1 MGKPVEILIID
12 DDDLVLA
19 SLSDYLATKKY
30 RPWTAAT
37 AREGI
42 ALFER
47 RQPPV
52 VLLDQNLPDGSGL
65 DLCRQI
71 LQINPKSKIIF
82 ITGYATVQYAV
93 DAMRAGAFHYLSKPF
108 ELEELLIAID
118 FACKNIRM
126 EDKLRVQDY
135 QQAQARTESR
145 LLGESAPMRHLR
157 EQINLAAATEAN
169 VLITGETGVGKNVV
183 ARAIHDSQ
191 SRRETLLSINC
202 SAIPENLM
210 EAEYFGHEKG
220 IFTGADH
227 RREGIFELAHGGTLV
242 LDEVGDIP
250 FHLQSKLL
258 AALEEKNIRRIG
270 GTRNIPVDVRIIA
283 ATNQDLEAAI
293 ETNRFRRDLF
303 YRLAVFTI
311 HVPPLR
317 EHAEDISA
325 IATHFLGQLRKS
337 TAHIPDE
344 DLRRLKAYAWPGNVR
359 ELRNVIE
366 RATIIFPGSE
376 LPAAQLLGGNQKTG
390 SGALGSTL
398 PMGTTTSSGIVPLE
412 EIVRSHIRHAM
423 TLCENNKS
431 EAARRLGLSLSTLKR
446 KLKAL
451 EIP

>member
-1 MGKPVEILIID
+1 MVKAVEILIID

-19 SLSDYLATKKY
+19 SLSDYLATKDFVAY
-30 RPWTAAT
+30 TAAT
-37 AREGI
+37 ARDGI
-42 ALFER
+42 EQFER
-47 RQPPV
+47 HQPQV

-71 LQINPKSKIIF
+71 LQLNPKSKIIF

-108 ELEELLIAID
+108 ELEELLIAIE

-126 EDKLRVQDY
+126 EDKLRVRDY
-135 QQAQARTESR
+135 QHSQVKNESR
-145 LLGESAPMRHLR
+145 LVGDSVSMQQLR
-157 EQINLAAATEAN
+157 EQIRLAAATEAN

-183 ARAIHDSQ
+183 AQTIHDGQ
-191 SRRETLLSINC
+191 SKRETLLSVNC
-202 SAIPENLM
+202 SAIAENLM

-250 FHLQSKLL
+250 VHLQSKLL
-258 AALEEKNIRRIG
+258 SALEEKQIRRIG

-283 ATNQDLEAAI
+283 ATNQDLEEAI
-293 ETNRFRRDLF
+293 DANRFRRDLF

-317 EHAEDISA
+317 THAEDIPA
-325 IATHFLGQLRKS
+325 LAAHFLRQLRKS
-337 TAHIPDE
+337 PAQIPKE
-344 DLRRLKAYAWPGNVR
+344 DLQRLKAYSWPGNIR

-366 RATIIFPGSE
+366 RATIIYPGQTI
-376 LPAAQLLGGNQKTG
+376 PAAQLLGGSTKPAMGATP
-390 SGALGSTL
+390 SGVL
-398 PMGTTTSSGIVPLE
+398 MGQGTPGIMPLE
-412 EIVRSHIRHAM
+412 EVIRKHICNAM
-423 TLCENNKS
+423 TLCDNNKS
-431 EAARRLGLSLSTLKR
+431 ETARRLGLSLSTLKR
-446 KLKAL
+446 KLKVL
-451 EIP
+451 DIS